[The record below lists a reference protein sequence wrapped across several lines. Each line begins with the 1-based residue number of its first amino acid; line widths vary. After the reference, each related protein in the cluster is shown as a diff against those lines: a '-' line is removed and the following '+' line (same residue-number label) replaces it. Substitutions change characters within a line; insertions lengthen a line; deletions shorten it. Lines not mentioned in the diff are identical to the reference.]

1 MLVSRRFYQADSQRL
16 AIVRG
21 VFSPVSYSSDAG
33 VMVTVMLEPADGG
46 NGLGYFASAD
56 TSPAGLAFAQ
66 QQAKRIARANQS
78 LNVFA
83 EVSWPQPQA
92 RGVRYSSPADTT
104 PSLTELRDLLH
115 HESGQMQAAQGV
127 VSSSASIQITRV
139 RQRYEWQGEL
149 VGEQEFAYLTPS
161 LEATAQH
168 DDVVQTRS
176 LAGQYNGYCQQG
188 GSRVLLASGL
198 AGSGRIVAAQA
209 LALAQAPAAP
219 SGVMDLVLAPDQMML
234 QIHESIGHPLELDRI
249 LGDERN
255 FAGTSFV
262 RPEMFG
268 EYQYGS
274 SLLNVSFDPGRPEE
288 LASYA
293 LDDEGQIAHRVM
305 LIEQGVLK
313 RPLGGALSHA
323 RVRALA
329 QGQAARFAGALAMAA
344 GNPSEA
350 PGVANSRAIGWHR
363 APIDRMANINVE
375 PGDTS
380 FEAMI
385 QAIGHGVLMRTN
397 RSWSIDDSRNKFQ
410 FGCEWGQLIE
420 NGELTSVV
428 RNPGYRGVS
437 SSFWRSLRAVGDAAS
452 MEVMGTPFCG
462 KGEPGQVIRV
472 GHASPPCWF
481 EGVEVFGA

>member
-1 MLVSRRFYQADSQRL
+1 VLVSRRFYQADSQRL

-21 VFSPVSYSSDAG
+21 VFSPVSFSTDAG
-33 VMVTVMLEPADGG
+33 VMVTVLLEPIDGG

-56 TSPAGLAFAQ
+56 ISEAGLAFAQ
-66 QQAKRIARANQS
+66 QQAERIARANQA

-83 EVSWPQPQA
+83 HVAWPQPQT
-92 RGVRYSSPADTT
+92 RGLRYTSPADTT
-104 PSLTELRDLLH
+104 PSLTELRDLLQ
-115 HESGQMQAAQGV
+115 HESAQMQAAQGI
-127 VSSSASIQITRV
+127 VSSSASIHITRV

-168 DDVVQTRS
+168 GDVVQTRS

-188 GSRVLLASGL
+188 GSQVLRASGL
-198 AGSGRIVAAQA
+198 AGSGRTVAAQA
-209 LALAQAPAAP
+209 LALARAPAAP
-219 SGVMDLVLAPDQMML
+219 NGVMDLVLAPDQMML

-268 EYQYGS
+268 QYQYGS
-274 SLLNVSFDPGRPEE
+274 PLLNVSFDPQRPEE

-293 LDDEGQIAHRVM
+293 LDDEGQIAHKVM

-313 RPLGGALSHA
+313 RPLGGALSYA
-323 RVRALA
+323 RLKAHGA
-329 QGQAARFAGALAMAA
+329 PHTGALATASA
-344 GNPSEA
+344 NPA
-350 PGVANSRAIGWHR
+350 DALGVANSRSIGWHR

-385 QAIGHGVLMRTN
+385 QGIEHGVLMRTN

-410 FGCEWGQLIE
+410 FGCEWGQRIE
-420 NGELTSVV
+420 NGKLTTVV

-437 SSFWRSLRAVGDAAS
+437 ASFWRSLKAVGDAAS

-481 EGVEVFGA
+481 ESVEVFGA